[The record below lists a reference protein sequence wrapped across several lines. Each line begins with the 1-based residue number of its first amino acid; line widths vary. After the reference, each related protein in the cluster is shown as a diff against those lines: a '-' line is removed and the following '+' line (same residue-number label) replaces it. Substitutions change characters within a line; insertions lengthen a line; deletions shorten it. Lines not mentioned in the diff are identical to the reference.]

1 MRQKEAGFAKKKK
14 NPNLSVRISWW
25 TIQDSNSRIRT
36 VKYCQKALKSTI
48 YQRFPGFHSI
58 NCRQLLSTKTR
69 LFVGKKVG
77 IPAEHLALLP
87 LADYPHILRRSF
99 LTSAHKSRPLPFPK
113 RFPGILLGFPAHLS
127 CRRVGV
133 DLLDDLADAHPDG
146 EIGKNLHDAALICK
160 RRLLQD
166 RQILHHAVVDDVLH
180 DLVDEIDL
188 ESTGKVPVRGLY
200 AAMPGTAEELAV
212 PERKRCRPC

>member
-1 MRQKEAGFAKKKK
+1 M
-14 NPNLSVRISWW
+14 
-25 TIQDSNSRIRT
+25 RT
-36 VKYCQKALKSTI
+36 VKYCQKAPKSTI
-48 YQRFPGFHSI
+48 YQRFSGFHSI

-113 RFPGILLGFPAHLS
+113 RFPLILLGFPAHLS
-127 CRRVGV
+127 RRRVGV
-133 DLLDDLADAHPDG
+133 DLLDDLANAHPDR
-146 EIGKNLHDAALICK
+146 EISKDFHNAALVGE

-166 RQILHHAVVDDVLH
+166 RQILHHAVMDDVLH
-180 DLVDEIDL
+180 DLIDEIDL
-188 ESTGKVPVRGLY
+188 ESTGTVPVRGLY